1 MFVRK
6 FSFIF
11 VVFIDIIS
19 NNCFWIPTFCNL
31 YLIDLVFLNEYKI
44 RLSKFYNLIS
54 FLNDK
59 YQSSDLS
66 FYSYYSLVSLKKIKI
81 VSFLLIW
88 YFVHCSYEA
97 YFIVPLSFPTIR
109 EKNVHFVVIFA
120 FALLLRKLIITY
132 FENAFV

>member
-19 NNCFWIPTFCNL
+19 NNCFWIPTFCHL
-31 YLIDLVFLNEYKI
+31 FDRSGFLNEYKI

-66 FYSYYSLVSLKKIKI
+66 FYSYYSLVSFKKIEI
-81 VSFLLIW
+81 VSFYVYI
-88 YFVHCSYEA
+88 S
-97 YFIVPLSFPTIR
+97 FIVQMMLISSFPFHSLPLG

-132 FENAFV
+132 FENAYV